1 MNHVKTISFRH
12 RLHHLAFWRDWPSGR
27 RRGALYPLLALT
39 AAGSMAAW
47 LSLYAATQRSI
58 LREEAAMEL
67 HQHVSALV
75 AEIRSLDRGPN
86 PERANL
92 PILVAA
98 RQLSRDI
105 GLEDK
110 LISVRPALQA
120 TGRDGVQLYYER
132 LTLPDLLALLETL
145 SRDGGLHTSTVT
157 FNRRLDNPSLADLQL
172 VLYR

>member
-1 MNHVKTISFRH
+1 MNSSQRIFFPPS
-12 RLHHLAFWRDWPSGR
+12 LAFWRDWPLHR
-27 RRGALYPLLALT
+27 RRGALYLLLALT
-39 AAGSMAAW
+39 MAGSVAAW
-47 LSLYAATQRSI
+47 LSLYTATQRTV

-67 HQHVSALV
+67 HQQVSAFV
-75 AEIRSLDRGPN
+75 AEIRGLERGPN

-110 LISVRPALQA
+110 LVSVRPALQA

-145 SRDGGLHTSTVT
+145 SRDGGLQTSTMT

>member
-1 MNHVKTISFRH
+1 MNSSQRISFPSSP
-12 RLHHLAFWRDWPSGR
+12 AFWQDWPPHR
-27 RRGALYPLLALT
+27 RRGALYLLLT
-39 AAGSMAAW
+39 LTVAGSLAAW
-47 LSLYAATQRSI
+47 FSLYAATQRAV

-67 HQHVSALV
+67 HQQVSALV
-75 AEIRSLDRGPN
+75 AEIRGLERVPN
-86 PERANL
+86 LERANL

-98 RQLSRDI
+98 RQISRDI

-145 SRDGGLHTSTVT
+145 SRDGGLQTSTVT